1 MICTPSGILTTISS
15 INIPILHPNNSQLS
29 IVNYQFLMYLID
41 THTHVYDHQFSLDRI
56 EAMQR
61 ALDAGVGMMLL
72 PNVDASTITP
82 MLELHEQYPDCTRVM
97 MGLQPEEVKEDY
109 KDVLSTMEKELE
121 KGIYV
126 GVGEV
131 GLDFYWDSTFEKEQL
146 DAFETQLDWA
156 KQLHLPLSI
165 HCRNAFDKMVK
176 ILERKQ
182 DGGLRGIMHC
192 FTGTEE
198 EAKVY
203 LELGFHLGLG
213 GVTTYKNCGVK
224 EYLSNLPLDRIVLET
239 DAPYLAPV
247 PCRGKRN
254 EPAFLVHTAQKI
266 ADILQIPVEELAA
279 ATTANAQSLFGA

>member
-1 MICTPSGILTTISS
+1 MK
-15 INIPILHPNNSQLS
+15 
-29 IVNYQFLMYLID
+29 MYLID
-41 THTHVYDHQFSLDRI
+41 THTHIYDHQFSLDRA
-56 EAMQR
+56 EAVQR
-61 ALDAGVGMMLL
+61 ALDAGVKMMLL
-72 PNVDASTITP
+72 PNVDASTIAP

-97 MGLQPEEVKEDY
+97 MGLQPEEVREDY
-109 KDVLSTMEKELE
+109 KQVLATMEKELE
-121 KGIYV
+121 KGIYI

-131 GLDFYWDSTFEKEQL
+131 GLDFYWDSTYEKQQL
-146 DAFETQLDWA
+146 DAFATQLDWA
-156 KQLHLPLSI
+156 KQLGLPLSI

-176 ILERKQ
+176 IIEKKQ

-224 EYLSNLPLDRIVLET
+224 DFLPTLPLDRIVLET
-239 DAPYLAPV
+239 DAPYLAPE

-254 EPAFLVHTAQKI
+254 EPAFLVHTAQRI
-266 ADILQIPVEELAA
+266 ADILQIPVEELAEE
-279 ATTANAQSLFGA
+279 TTKNVQLLFGL

>member
-1 MICTPSGILTTISS
+1 M
-15 INIPILHPNNSQLS
+15 N
-29 IVNYQFLMYLID
+29 LID
-41 THTHVYDHQFSLDRI
+41 THTHIYDHQFSLDRN
-56 EAMQR
+56 ETVQR
-61 ALDAGVGMMLL
+61 ALEAGVGMMLL
-72 PNVDASTITP
+72 PNVDASTIAP
-82 MLELHEQYPDCTRVM
+82 MLELHEQFPDCTRVM

-109 KDVLSTMEKELE
+109 MTVLAMMEKELE
-121 KGIYV
+121 RNIYI

-131 GLDFYWDSTFEKEQL
+131 GLDFYWDSTFEKQQL

-176 ILERKQ
+176 ILEKKQ

-192 FTGTEE
+192 FTGTED
-198 EAKVY
+198 EAIVY
-203 LELGFHLGLG
+203 LDLGFHLGLG

-224 EYLSNLPLDRIVLET
+224 DFLPRLPLDRIVLET

-266 ADILQIPVEELAA
+266 ADIIQIPVEELAA
-279 ATTANAQSLFGA
+279 ATTANAKALFRL

>member
-1 MICTPSGILTTISS
+1 
-15 INIPILHPNNSQLS
+15 
-29 IVNYQFLMYLID
+29 MYLID
-41 THTHVYDHQFSLDRI
+41 THTHIYDHQFSLDRN
-56 EAMQR
+56 EVVQR
-61 ALDAGVGMMLL
+61 AIDADVKIMIL
-72 PNVDASTITP
+72 PNVDASTIAP
-82 MLELHEQYPDCTRVM
+82 MLELHELYPDCTRVM

-109 KDVLSTMEKELE
+109 KKVLATMEKELE
-121 KGIYV
+121 KGTYV

-131 GLDFYWDSTFEKEQL
+131 GLDFYWDATYEKQQL

-176 ILERKQ
+176 ILEHKQ

-192 FTGTEE
+192 FTGTEK

-213 GVTTYKNCGVK
+213 GVTTYKNCGLK
-224 EYLSNLPLDRIVLET
+224 EYLSLLPLERIVLET

-254 EPAFLVHTAQKI
+254 EPAFLVHTAQRI

-279 ATTANAQSLFGA
+279 TTTANAKSLFSL

>member
-1 MICTPSGILTTISS
+1 
-15 INIPILHPNNSQLS
+15 
-29 IVNYQFLMYLID
+29 MYLID
-41 THTHVYDHQFSLDRI
+41 THTHIYDHQFSLDRN

-61 ALDAGVGMMLL
+61 ALEAGVKMMLL
-72 PNVDASTITP
+72 PNVDASTVAP
-82 MLELHEQYPDCTRVM
+82 MLELHEKYPECTRVM

-109 KDVLSTMEKELE
+109 KEVLSQMEKELSDATPAPQVHRPQSSVPSPPSCVH
-121 KGIYV
+121 YV

-131 GLDFYWDSTFEKEQL
+131 GLDFYWDATFEKQQL

-176 ILERKQ
+176 ILEKKQ

-224 EYLSNLPLDRIVLET
+224 DYLPTLPLDRIVLET

-266 ADILQIPVEELAA
+266 ADVLQIPIEELAEI
-279 ATTANAQSLFGA
+279 TTANVQTLFIGL

>member
-1 MICTPSGILTTISS
+1 
-15 INIPILHPNNSQLS
+15 
-29 IVNYQFLMYLID
+29 MYLID
-41 THTHVYDHQFSLDRI
+41 THCHIYDHQFSLDRN

-61 ALDAGVGMMLL
+61 ALDVGIKRMLL
-72 PNVDASTITP
+72 PNVDASTIAP
-82 MLELHEQYPDCTRVM
+82 MLQLHEQYPDCTRVM

-109 KDVLSTMEKELE
+109 KKVLGLMEKELE
-121 KGIYV
+121 RGIYV

-131 GLDFYWDSTFEKEQL
+131 GLDFYWDATFEKEQL

-176 ILERKQ
+176 ILEHKQ

-224 EYLSNLPLDRIVLET
+224 DFLPNLPLDRIVLET

-266 ADILQIPVEELAA
+266 ADILQIPVEELVS
-279 ATTANAQSLFGA
+279 ATTENAKVLFGA

>member
-1 MICTPSGILTTISS
+1 
-15 INIPILHPNNSQLS
+15 
-29 IVNYQFLMYLID
+29 MYLVD
-41 THTHVYDHQFSLDRI
+41 THCHIYDHQFSLDRN
-56 EAMQR
+56 ETMHR
-61 ALDAGVGMMLL
+61 ALEAGVKMIFL
-72 PNVDASTITP
+72 PNVDASTIAP
-82 MLELHEQYPDCTRVM
+82 MLELHKQYPDCTRAM

-109 KDVLSTMEKELE
+109 KTVLATMEKELE
-121 KGIYV
+121 RGIYV

-131 GLDFYWDSTFEKEQL
+131 GLDFYWDSTFEKQQL
-146 DAFETQLDWA
+146 DAFETQLNWA

-176 ILERKQ
+176 ILEHKQ

-203 LELGFHLGLG
+203 LKLGFHLGLG

-224 EYLSNLPLDRIVLET
+224 DYLPNLPLDSIVLET
-239 DAPYLAPV
+239 DAPYLAPM

-254 EPAFLVHTAQKI
+254 EPAFLVHTAQRI
-266 ADILQIPVEELAA
+266 ADTLQIPVEDLA
-279 ATTANAQSLFGA
+279 ATTTTNAKALFE

>member
-1 MICTPSGILTTISS
+1 
-15 INIPILHPNNSQLS
+15 
-29 IVNYQFLMYLID
+29 MYLID
-41 THTHVYDHQFSLDRI
+41 THTHVYDHQFSLDRN

-61 ALDAGVGMMLL
+61 ALESGVKMMLL
-72 PNVDASTITP
+72 PNVDASTIAP
-82 MLELHEQYPDCTRVM
+82 MLELHEQWPDCTRVM

-109 KDVLSTMEKELE
+109 KQVLDLMEKELE
-121 KGIYV
+121 RGIYV

-131 GLDFYWDSTFEKEQL
+131 GLDFYWDSTFEKELL

-156 KQLHLPLSI
+156 KQLGLPLSI
-165 HCRNAFDKMVK
+165 HCRNAFDKMVR
-176 ILERKQ
+176 ILEHKQ
-182 DGGLRGIMHC
+182 DGGLHGIMHC

-224 EYLSNLPLDRIVLET
+224 DYLSNLPLDMIVLET

>member
-1 MICTPSGILTTISS
+1 
-15 INIPILHPNNSQLS
+15 
-29 IVNYQFLMYLID
+29 MYLVD
-41 THTHVYDHQFSLDRI
+41 THSHVYDHQFSLDRDAAI
-56 EAMQR
+56 QR
-61 ALDAGVGMMLL
+61 ALDAGVRMMLL
-72 PNVDASTITP
+72 PNVDASTIAP
-82 MLELHEQYPDCTRVM
+82 MLELYEQFPDCTRVM

-109 KDVLSTMEKELE
+109 KQVLDLMEKELE
-121 KGIYV
+121 RGIYI

-131 GLDFYWDSTFEKEQL
+131 GLDFYWDSTYEKQQL

-156 KQLHLPLSI
+156 KQLGLPLSI

-176 ILERKQ
+176 ILEKRQ

-224 EYLSNLPLDRIVLET
+224 DFLPNLPLNRIVLET

-266 ADILQIPVEELAA
+266 AEIRQTTLEEVAEV
-279 ATTANAQSLFGA
+279 TSVNACSLFGLAL

>member
-1 MICTPSGILTTISS
+1 MC
-15 INIPILHPNNSQLS
+15 
-29 IVNYQFLMYLID
+29 LID
-41 THTHVYDHQFSLDRI
+41 THTHIYDHQFSLDRN
-56 EAMQR
+56 ETVQR
-61 ALDAGVGMMLL
+61 ALEAGVKMMFL
-72 PNVDASTITP
+72 PNVDASTIAP

-109 KDVLSTMEKELE
+109 KEVLSQMEKELE
-121 KGIYV
+121 RGIYV

-131 GLDFYWDSTFEKEQL
+131 GLDFYWDATYENQQL

-156 KQLHLPLSI
+156 KQLGLPLSI

-176 ILERKQ
+176 ILEKKQ

-198 EAKVY
+198 EAKAY
-203 LELGFHLGLG
+203 LGLGFHLGLG

-224 EYLSNLPLDRIVLET
+224 DYLPNLPLDRIVLET

-254 EPAFLVHTAQKI
+254 ESAFLVHTAQKI
-266 ADILQIPVEELAA
+266 AEIRQIPLEELAVA
-279 ATTANAQSLFGA
+279 STSNALHLFKL

>member
-1 MICTPSGILTTISS
+1 
-15 INIPILHPNNSQLS
+15 
-29 IVNYQFLMYLID
+29 MYLVD
-41 THTHVYDHQFSLDRI
+41 THTHVYDHQFSLDRN

-61 ALDAGVGMMLL
+61 ALDAGVKMMLL
-72 PNVDASTITP
+72 PNVDASTIAP

-109 KDVLSTMEKELE
+109 KVVLATMEKELE

-131 GLDFYWDSTFEKEQL
+131 GLDFYWDSTYEKQQL

-176 ILERKQ
+176 ILEHKQ
-182 DGGLRGIMHC
+182 DGSLRGIMHC

-203 LELGFHLGLG
+203 LKLGFHLGLG

-224 EYLSNLPLDRIVLET
+224 DYLSNLPLDRIVLET

-266 ADILQIPVEELAA
+266 AEFLQIPVEELATT
-279 ATTANAQSLFGA
+279 TTANVKDLFQL

>member
-1 MICTPSGILTTISS
+1 
-15 INIPILHPNNSQLS
+15 
-29 IVNYQFLMYLID
+29 MYLID
-41 THTHVYDHQFSLDRI
+41 THTHIYDHQFSLDRND
-56 EAMQR
+56 AMQR

-72 PNVDASTITP
+72 PNVDASTIAP

-109 KDVLSTMEKELE
+109 KEVLSQMEKELYE
-121 KGIYV
+121 GGLASRVSKSHVHYV

-131 GLDFYWDSTFEKEQL
+131 GLDFYWDATFEKQQL

-156 KQLHLPLSI
+156 KQLGLPLSI

-176 ILERKQ
+176 ILEKKQ
-182 DGGLRGIMHC
+182 DGGLRGVMHC
-192 FTGTEE
+192 FTGSED
-198 EAKVY
+198 EAKAY
-203 LELGFHLGLG
+203 LDLGFHLGLG

-224 EYLSNLPLDRIVLET
+224 EFLPDLPLDRIVLET

-254 EPAFLVHTAQKI
+254 EPAFLVHTAQRI
-266 ADILQIPVEELAA
+266 ADILEMPLEALASK
-279 ATTANAQSLFGA
+279 TTANAKHLFGL

>member
-1 MICTPSGILTTISS
+1 
-15 INIPILHPNNSQLS
+15 
-29 IVNYQFLMYLID
+29 MYLID
-41 THTHVYDHQFSLDRI
+41 THTHIYDHQFSLDRN
-56 EAMQR
+56 EAVQR
-61 ALDAGVGMMLL
+61 ALEAGVKMMLL
-72 PNVDASTITP
+72 PNVDASTIAP
-82 MLELHEQYPDCTRVM
+82 MLELHEKYPECTRVM

-109 KDVLSTMEKELE
+109 KEVLSQMEKELE
-121 KGIYV
+121 RGVYV

-131 GLDFYWDSTFEKEQL
+131 GLDFYWDATFEKQQL

-176 ILERKQ
+176 ILEKKQ

-213 GVTTYKNCGVK
+213 GVTTYKNYGVK
-224 EYLSNLPLDRIVLET
+224 DYLPTLPLDRIVLET

-266 ADILQIPVEELAA
+266 AEILGMDLDELAA
-279 ATTANAQSLFGA
+279 ITTSNVKQLFNL

>member
-1 MICTPSGILTTISS
+1 M
-15 INIPILHPNNSQLS
+15 N
-29 IVNYQFLMYLID
+29 LID
-41 THTHVYDHQFSLDRI
+41 THTHVYDHQFSLDRN

-72 PNVDASTITP
+72 PNVDASTIAP

-109 KDVLSTMEKELE
+109 MEVLTMMEKELE
-121 KGIYV
+121 RGGYV

-131 GLDFYWDSTFEKEQL
+131 GLDFYWDATFEKEQL

-156 KQLHLPLSI
+156 KQLGLPLSI

-224 EYLSNLPLDRIVLET
+224 DYLSNLPLDRIVLET

-254 EPAFLVHTAQKI
+254 EPAFLGHTAQKI
-266 ADILQIPVEELAA
+266 AEIYQISIEALASI
-279 ATTANAQSLFGA
+279 TTENAKKLFKF

>member
-1 MICTPSGILTTISS
+1 MK
-15 INIPILHPNNSQLS
+15 
-29 IVNYQFLMYLID
+29 MYLID
-41 THTHVYDHQFSLDRI
+41 THTHIYDHQFSLDRN
-56 EAMQR
+56 ETVKR
-61 ALDAGVGMMLL
+61 ALDAGVKMMLL
-72 PNVDASTITP
+72 PNVDASTIAP
-82 MLELHEQYPDCTRVM
+82 MLELHGQYPDCTRVM
-97 MGLQPEEVKEDY
+97 MGLQPEEVREDY
-109 KDVLSTMEKELE
+109 KQVLTTMEKELE
-121 KGIYV
+121 KGIYI

-131 GLDFYWDSTFEKEQL
+131 GLDFYWDATYEKQQL

-156 KQLHLPLSI
+156 KQLGLPLSI

-176 ILERKQ
+176 IIEKKQ

-203 LELGFHLGLG
+203 LGLGFHLGLG

-224 EYLSNLPLDRIVLET
+224 DFLPSLPLDRIVLET

-254 EPAFLVHTAQKI
+254 EPAFLVHTAQRI
-266 ADILQIPVEELAA
+266 AEVLQMPLEEFAD
-279 ATTANAQSLFGA
+279 ATTKNVQLLFGL

>member
-1 MICTPSGILTTISS
+1 
-15 INIPILHPNNSQLS
+15 
-29 IVNYQFLMYLID
+29 MYLID
-41 THTHVYDHQFSLDRI
+41 THTHIYDHQFSLDRNETI
-56 EAMQR
+56 QR
-61 ALDAGVGMMLL
+61 ALEAGVKMMLM
-72 PNVDASTITP
+72 PNVDASTVAP
-82 MLELHEQYPDCTRVM
+82 MLELYGLYPDCTRMM

-109 KDVLSTMEKELE
+109 KEVLSMMEKELE
-121 KGIYV
+121 RGIYV

-131 GLDFYWDSTFEKEQL
+131 GFDFYWDATYEKQQL

-176 ILERKQ
+176 ILEKKQ
-182 DGGLRGIMHC
+182 DGGLGGILHC

-198 EAKVY
+198 EAKAY

-224 EYLSNLPLDRIVLET
+224 DFLPDLPLDKIVLET

-254 EPAFLVHTAQKI
+254 EPAFLVHTAQRI
-266 ADILQIPVEELAA
+266 ADILQMPVEELAA
-279 ATTANAQSLFGA
+279 MTTANAKSLFSL

>member
-1 MICTPSGILTTISS
+1 M
-15 INIPILHPNNSQLS
+15 
-29 IVNYQFLMYLID
+29 FLID
-41 THTHVYDHQFSLDRI
+41 THTHIYDPQFSLDRS
-56 EAMQR
+56 ETVQR
-61 ALDAGVGMMLL
+61 ALQAGVGMMLL
-72 PNVDASTITP
+72 PNVDASTIAP
-82 MLELHEQYPDCTRVM
+82 MLELHGQYPDCTRVM
-97 MGLQPEEVKEDY
+97 MGLQPEEVREDY
-109 KDVLSTMEKELE
+109 KQVLTTMEKELE
-121 KGIYV
+121 KGIYI

-131 GLDFYWDSTFEKEQL
+131 GLDFYWDATYEKEQL

-156 KQLHLPLSI
+156 KQLGLPLSI

-176 ILERKQ
+176 IIEKKQ

-203 LELGFHLGLG
+203 LGLGFHLGLG

-224 EYLSNLPLDRIVLET
+224 DFLPSLPLDRIVLET

-266 ADILQIPVEELAA
+266 ADILQITVEELAE
-279 ATTANAQSLFGA
+279 ATTKNVQLLFGL

>member
-1 MICTPSGILTTISS
+1 M
-15 INIPILHPNNSQLS
+15 N
-29 IVNYQFLMYLID
+29 LID
-41 THTHVYDHQFSLDRI
+41 THTHIYDHQFSLDRN

-61 ALDAGVGMMLL
+61 ALDAGVKIMLL
-72 PNVDASTITP
+72 PNVDASTIAP

-109 KDVLSTMEKELE
+109 KEVLSLMEKELGE
-121 KGIYV
+121 ASPASRVQYV

-131 GLDFYWDSTFEKEQL
+131 GLDFYWDATYEKQQL

-156 KQLHLPLSI
+156 KQLKLPLSI
-165 HCRNAFDKMVK
+165 HCRNAFEKMVR
-176 ILERKQ
+176 ILEHKQ

-192 FTGTEE
+192 FTGSEE

-213 GVTTYKNCGVK
+213 GVTTYKNCGLK
-224 EYLSNLPLDRIVLET
+224 EYLPNLPLDRIVLET

-254 EPAFLVHTAQKI
+254 EPAFLVHTAQRI
-266 ADILQIPVEELAA
+266 ADILQMPVEELAA
-279 ATTANAQSLFGA
+279 ATTANAKSLFSL

>member
-1 MICTPSGILTTISS
+1 
-15 INIPILHPNNSQLS
+15 
-29 IVNYQFLMYLID
+29 MYLID
-41 THTHVYDHQFSLDRI
+41 THTHIYDHQFSFDQE

-61 ALDAGVGMMLL
+61 ALDAGVKMMLL
-72 PNVDASTITP
+72 PNVDASTIAP
-82 MLELHEQYPDCTRVM
+82 MLELHVQYPDCTRVM

-109 KDVLSTMEKELE
+109 KEVLSMMEKELGE
-121 KGIYV
+121 VRPASRVSQSRVQYV

-131 GLDFYWDSTFEKEQL
+131 GLDFYWDTTFEKQQL

-176 ILERKQ
+176 LLKKKQ

-203 LELGFHLGLG
+203 VELGFHLGLG
-213 GVTTYKNCGVK
+213 GVSTYKNCGVK
-224 EYLSNLPLDRIVLET
+224 EYLSNLPINRIVLET

-254 EPAFLVHTAQKI
+254 EPSFLVHTAKRI
-266 ADILQIPVEELAA
+266 AEILGMPLEDFAA
-279 ATTANAQSLFGA
+279 VTTANVKDLFQL

>member
-1 MICTPSGILTTISS
+1 
-15 INIPILHPNNSQLS
+15 
-29 IVNYQFLMYLID
+29 MYLID
-41 THTHVYDHQFSLDRI
+41 THTHIYDHQFSLDRN

-61 ALDAGVGMMLL
+61 AIAAGVKMMLL
-72 PNVDASTITP
+72 PNVDTSTITP
-82 MLELHEQYPDCTRVM
+82 MLELYEQYPDCTRVM

-109 KDVLSTMEKELE
+109 KQVLSLMEKELYE
-121 KGIYV
+121 GSLASRVSKSRVHYV
-126 GVGEV
+126 GVGEI
-131 GLDFYWDSTFEKEQL
+131 GLDFYWDSTYEKQQY

-176 ILERKQ
+176 ILEQKQ
-182 DGGLRGIMHC
+182 DGSLRGIMHC
-192 FTGTEE
+192 FTGTED

-224 EYLSNLPLDRIVLET
+224 DYLPNLPLDRIVLET

-266 ADILQIPVEELAA
+266 ADILQIPVEELVSV
-279 ATTANAQSLFGA
+279 TTKNTQLLFSL

>member
-1 MICTPSGILTTISS
+1 
-15 INIPILHPNNSQLS
+15 
-29 IVNYQFLMYLID
+29 MYLVD
-41 THTHVYDHQFSLDRI
+41 THTHVYDHQFSLDRN
-56 EAMQR
+56 EAMKR

-72 PNVDASTITP
+72 PNVDASTIAP
-82 MLELHEQYPDCTRVM
+82 MLELHGQYPDCTRVM

-109 KDVLSTMEKELE
+109 KEVLSMMEKELE
-121 KGIYV
+121 RGIYI

-131 GLDFYWDSTFEKEQL
+131 GLDFYWDVTFERQQL
-146 DAFETQLDWA
+146 DALEIQLDWA

-176 ILERKQ
+176 ILEKKQ

-203 LELGFHLGLG
+203 LKLGFHLGLG

-224 EYLSNLPLDRIVLET
+224 DYLPNLPLDRIVLET

-254 EPAFLVHTAQKI
+254 EPSFLVHTAKCI
-266 ADILQIPVEELAA
+266 AEILQMPLEDFAA
-279 ATTANAQSLFGA
+279 ATTSNVKDLFQF